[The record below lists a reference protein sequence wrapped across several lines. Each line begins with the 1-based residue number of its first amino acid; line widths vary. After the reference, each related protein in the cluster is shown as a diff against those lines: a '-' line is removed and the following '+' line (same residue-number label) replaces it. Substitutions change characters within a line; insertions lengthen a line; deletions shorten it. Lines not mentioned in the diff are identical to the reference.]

1 MQNRTIVWGIIAVLL
16 IAVIVLSSVLLYNS
30 YKQPAADMKPDQRQ
44 PEGNTRTIATIGNQ
58 TITLRQLEEQLLNK
72 YGREQLN
79 QIIDHEVIR
88 LEANAQGI
96 SVQEKEVQQELKR
109 MQQGYESE
117 SRFYEAMKEQLGLTP
132 EAIQQDITYRLLVE
146 KLTIRGV
153 TITNE
158 EVDAYLAAHQ
168 DEFKPNIRL
177 RLQQIVVSNREQAAK
192 VLNDAAKGIPFEQIA
207 KERSLDDF
215 TRDAGG
221 DLGWVE
227 ADDPFVPGALMK
239 IAKGMK
245 AGEISKPIEES
256 GQLYIL
262 KVKERKETSKGS
274 PEEIRERIRKELALR
289 EAPPMQEMIKEL
301 RKKWNVSV
309 TL

>member
-1 MQNRTIVWGIIAVLL
+1 M
-16 IAVIVLSSVLLYNS
+16 
-30 YKQPAADMKPDQRQ
+30 
-44 PEGNTRTIATIGNQ
+44 
-58 TITLRQLEEQLLNK
+58 
-72 YGREQLN
+72 
-79 QIIDHEVIR
+79 
-88 LEANAQGI
+88 
-96 SVQEKEVQQELKR
+96 
-109 MQQGYESE
+109 
-117 SRFYEAMKEQLGLTP
+117 
-132 EAIQQDITYRLLVE
+132 
-146 KLTIRGV
+146 
-153 TITNE
+153 
-158 EVDAYLAAHQ
+158 
-168 DEFKPNIRL
+168 
-177 RLQQIVVSNREQAAK
+177 
-192 VLNDAAKGIPFEQIA
+192 LNDATKGIPFEQIA